1 MSERLVPPALVERV
15 RNRLDSS
22 SDGIADAVRAEAG
35 MVADDVVLERLR
47 RDVET
52 ELHGAGPLEPLLA
65 LPGATDVL
73 VNAPD
78 QVWVDRGRGL
88 ERTTVRFA
96 DDAAVRR
103 LAARLA
109 SSAGRRLD
117 DSSPFVDASLSDGTR
132 LHAVLAPIAP
142 TTTISLRVL
151 ARARFELAD
160 LVATDV
166 MSEPVAG
173 LLTALV
179 AARLAFVISGG
190 TGTGKTTLLGA
201 LLGRVD
207 PRERLLIVEDA
218 TEIVTSHPHVV
229 RLATRTANVEGAGR
243 VELRDL
249 VRQSL
254 RMRPDRIVV
263 GEFRGAEMAELLAA
277 LNTGHAGGAAT
288 MHANAAAD
296 VPARFAALAAMSGI
310 ESASAAAQV
319 SSAFQVV
326 IQLRRA
332 RGGRRVLAELGVIDT
347 GGHGQLITRI
357 AWAAGRAGPAA
368 DELAALIEA
377 SGVAVP
383 AGWR

>member
-15 RNRLDSS
+15 RNRLASS

-207 PRERLLIVEDA
+207 PRDRLLIVEAA

>member
-15 RNRLDSS
+15 RNRLASS